1 MDAIL
6 PIANGFAVNGA
17 DLALASILAVGLVVG
32 LAQGLIRQ
40 ALVLLASY
48 LALILAAQYHSYLG
62 RNLDVWFAEDPG
74 VRNIIALVA
83 LFVAF
88 AVILNWLARF
98 IYYHN
103 TSLPALV
110 WGDRLTGAALGL
122 VWAWAL
128 AGLAL
133 TIVNLATSVSWQGWE
148 SDRMA
153 LASTLSQSN
162 LAPVISSF
170 VPYLYESLRPWL
182 PQGLPAI
189 FTF

>member
-1 MDAIL
+1 VDAIL
-6 PIANGFAVNGA
+6 PIANSFAVNGA
-17 DLALASILAVGLVVG
+17 DLALASILALGLVVG

-62 RNLDVWFAEDPG
+62 RSLDVWFAEDPG
-74 VRNIIALVA
+74 VRNVIALVA

-98 IYYHN
+98 IYYRN

-122 VWAWAL
+122 IWAWAL

-133 TIVNLATSVSWQGWE
+133 TIVNLAMSVSWQGWE
-148 SDRMA
+148 PDRVT
-153 LASTLSQSN
+153 LASTLRQSN
-162 LAPVISSF
+162 LAPLISSF

-182 PQGLPAI
+182 PQGLPAV

>member
-6 PIANGFAVNGA
+6 PIANSFAVNGA
-17 DLALASILAVGLVVG
+17 DLALASILALGLVVG

-62 RNLDVWFAEDPG
+62 RSLDVWFAEDPG
-74 VRNIIALVA
+74 VRNVIALVA

-98 IYYHN
+98 IYYRN

-122 VWAWAL
+122 IWAWAL

-133 TIVNLATSVSWQGWE
+133 TIVNLAMSVSWQGWE
-148 SDRMA
+148 PDRVT
-153 LASTLSQSN
+153 LASTLRQSN
-162 LAPVISSF
+162 LAPLISSF

-182 PQGLPAI
+182 PQGLPAV